1 MFSTWF
7 SKQDKPSKPQS
18 QPIYTPITKHYVFN
32 ETGNIML
39 CATADSI
46 QNFDTDLKSAFVDIS
61 VFFAAMTK
69 AVTSTTNPVTGKPFS
84 IFNYQAVKNILVE
97 SGLFIETN
105 VEEGTF
111 SHDGVGNALGKALFQ
126 HVLNREFSE
135 KQLPF
140 AKSMFNGMQY
150 QRAKMAEQSEM
161 TEAQQQ
167 LCRSGSIF
175 FIGEHMVSMVKSDK
189 AFGMLCGLINLSCI
203 FNSDDFINRTVKNE
217 KCFFELSN
225 FLFLSLPL
233 KIFQKRFF
241 NFKDTSANSDFRL
254 TLFFNFFFCISKK
267 MSHVFGICR
276 RANGTYSLDFGNLT
290 GSRKHSGSAE
300 AMSYKH
306 SRRPFSFP

>member
-46 QNFDTDLKSAFVDIS
+46 QSFDTDLKSAFVDIS

-111 SHDGVGNALGKALFQ
+111 SHDGVGNTLGKALFQ

-140 AKSMFNGMQY
+140 AKSMLNGMQY

-175 FIGEHMVSMVKSDK
+175 FIGELLMGV
-189 AFGMLCGLINLSCI
+189 
-203 FNSDDFINRTVKNE
+203 
-217 KCFFELSN
+217 
-225 FLFLSLPL
+225 P
-233 KIFQKRFF
+233 Q
-241 NFKDTSANSDFRL
+241 TSAILLSIEPQSIAQSTGDTESDWQD
-254 TLFFNFFFCISKK
+254 LFSLAGLDEDKHQPKHIVRHWKFKKRTYLFVPPQFISHAVAGLGEQ
-267 MSHVFGICR
+267 SNI
-276 RANGTYSLDFGNLT
+276 DFEEY
-290 GSRKHSGSAE
+290 SRKLAQSITPNHSVS
-300 AMSYKH
+300 
-306 SRRPFSFP
+306 

>member
-1 MFSTWF
+1 MFSKWF
-7 SKQDKPSKPQS
+7 SKPETPPTHKP

-46 QNFDTDLKSAFVDIS
+46 QSFDVDLKSAFVDIS

-84 IFNYQAVKNILVE
+84 IFNYQAVKNILAD

-111 SHDGVGNALGKALFQ
+111 SHDGVGDSLGKALFQ
-126 HVLNREFSE
+126 HILNREFSE

-150 QRAKMAEQSEM
+150 QRAKTTEQSAMSE
-161 TEAQQQ
+161 EQQK

-175 FIGEHMVSMVKSDK
+175 FIGELLMGV
-189 AFGMLCGLINLSCI
+189 
-203 FNSDDFINRTVKNE
+203 
-217 KCFFELSN
+217 
-225 FLFLSLPL
+225 P
-233 KIFQKRFF
+233 Q
-241 NFKDTSANSDFRL
+241 TSAILLSIEPQSVADSPNESQSDWQD
-254 TLFFNFFFCISKK
+254 LFSLAGLDETKHQAKHIVRHWRFKK
-267 MSHVFGICR
+267 R
-276 RANGTYSLDFGNLT
+276 TYLFVPPKFIAHGVAGLGEQSNADFDEY
-290 GSRKHSGSAE
+290 SRKLAQSIAPNHSVS
-300 AMSYKH
+300 
-306 SRRPFSFP
+306 